1 MNQAELEKKKLYS
14 DFLVEI
20 SLKNGIIS
28 KLETKITELGGTI
41 RKLFKMVR
49 YPRLV
54 KLLQE

>member
-54 KLLQE
+54 KLL